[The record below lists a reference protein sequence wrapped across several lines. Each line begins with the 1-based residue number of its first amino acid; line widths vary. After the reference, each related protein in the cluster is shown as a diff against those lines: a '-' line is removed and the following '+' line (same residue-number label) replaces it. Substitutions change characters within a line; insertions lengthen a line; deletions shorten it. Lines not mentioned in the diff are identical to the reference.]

1 MGIRILLL
9 LLLWSAPV
17 VSYSPGCKVSS
28 SLSKETGF
36 ESRRGFLSSAS
47 AAVLATAPILLGPQ
61 YVFAE
66 EDLVDY
72 QDAECKFS
80 IKVPS
85 GWEKSV
91 QSLPDRRKIVLFV
104 KPGSEQKTFVFV
116 AYSPVR
122 SDFTSLGSFG
132 SVDEVAQATILPKT
146 TLAGVNDVESKM
158 LSAESKK
165 QAYFFDYV
173 TKVPQQ
179 PETHFRTIF
188 ALATEAANGAGN
200 VLVSITAQTPEA
212 EYGAMQPL
220 FDRVIASYS

>member
-132 SVDEVAQATILPKT
+132 SVDEVSRSGPIL
-146 TLAGVNDVESKM
+146 
-158 LSAESKK
+158 
-165 QAYFFDYV
+165 YF
-173 TKVPQQ
+173 
-179 PETHFRTIF
+179 
-188 ALATEAANGAGN
+188 
-200 VLVSITAQTPEA
+200 VSGFSLYPHSILRYRSLRLQFCRRP
-212 EYGAMQPL
+212 PL
-220 FDRVIASYS
+220 QE